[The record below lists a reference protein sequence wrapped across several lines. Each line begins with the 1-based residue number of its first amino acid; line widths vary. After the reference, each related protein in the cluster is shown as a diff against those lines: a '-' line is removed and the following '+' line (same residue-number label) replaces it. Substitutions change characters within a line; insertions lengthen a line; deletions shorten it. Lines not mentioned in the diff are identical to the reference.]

1 MSSLV
6 DKLYQL
12 MDKGPLRALALL
24 MALLMAG
31 CVMWDPTRFAARTS
45 ALEVWQGPLLVWA
58 VCTGVIYGVGFRQ
71 QRVLWRVIFAPF
83 PAFVIL
89 LAGLIYFFR

>member
-12 MDKGPLRALALL
+12 MDKGPLRVLALL
-24 MALLMAG
+24 MTG

-45 ALEVWQGPLLVWA
+45 ALDVWQGPLLVWA
-58 VCTGVIYGVGFRQ
+58 VCTVVIYGVGFRR
-71 QRVLWRVIFAPF
+71 QRLLWRVIFSHF

-89 LAGLIYFFR
+89 ITGLIYVFR

>member
-1 MSSLV
+1 MGSLV

-24 MALLMAG
+24 MAG
-31 CVMWDPTRFAARTS
+31 CVMWDPTHFAARTS

-58 VCTGVIYGVGFRQ
+58 VCTSVIYGVGFRQ
-71 QRVLWRVIFAPF
+71 QRLLWRVIFAPF
-83 PAFVIL
+83 PAFAIL